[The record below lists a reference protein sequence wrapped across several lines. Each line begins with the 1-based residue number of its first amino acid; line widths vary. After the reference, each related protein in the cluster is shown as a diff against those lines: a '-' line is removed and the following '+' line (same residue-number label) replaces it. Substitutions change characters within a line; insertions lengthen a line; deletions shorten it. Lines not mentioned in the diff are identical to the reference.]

1 VKVKYEG
8 YNNAAKKVSGELEA
22 SDANE
27 ARTMLRAKGIRASKL
42 VLLKGGAGASPRAG
56 AASSA
61 AGDKP
66 KIDLNDLSTIFDA
79 ISSPVPSL
87 VEFAAFIR
95 QMSVMQAAGIPTV
108 QALNVLSETVENR
121 GFGRALANIRS
132 KVESGQSFTE
142 ALKSYP
148 AIFDR
153 IFINLVAAGEISGSL
168 DKILDRLAHYYEKS
182 SKLRRKIVSAM
193 TYPGFMLILMVVIV
207 SVMLMFVVP
216 TFAEMFQSNG
226 QELPGPTQMVLKI
239 SNLIRD
245 YWWAYL
251 GSIGLAVAGVVYAA
265 KNEAARAVIDPLL
278 VKVPLIGPLV
288 AKVAIARFART
299 FGTLIQSGVPI
310 LEALDITARVAGN
323 VAVEKTL
330 LNIKVEVSQGNSISA
345 PLMRSNLF
353 PKMATSMIAIGEQ
366 TGSIDGMLQKIA
378 DFYEDEVDAVVS
390 GITSV
395 IEPLMIVLVGAVVAG
410 ILIPM
415 YLPIFKMGEVMSGG
429 G

>member
-1 VKVKYEG
+1 MKIKYEG
-8 YNNAAKKVSGELEA
+8 YNSSAKKVSGHVDAGDA
-22 SDANE
+22 SE
-27 ARTMLRAKGIRASKL
+27 ARSMLRARGIRASKL
-42 VLLKGGAGASPRAG
+42 VLLKGGAAPARV
-56 AASSA
+56 SSS
-61 AGDKP
+61 GEKP
-66 KIDLNDLSTIFDA
+66 KIDWANLSSIGDA
-79 ISSPVPSL
+79 LASPVPSL

-108 QALNVLSETVENR
+108 QALNVLSETVETK

-132 KVESGQSFTE
+132 KVEGGQSFTE
-142 ALKSYP
+142 ALKAHP

-168 DKILDRLAHYYEKS
+168 DKILDRLAQYYEKT

-193 TYPGFMLILMVVIV
+193 TYPAFMLVLMVVIV

-216 TFAEMFQSNG
+216 TFAEMFTSNG
-226 QELPGPTQMVLKI
+226 QALPAPTQMILTL
-239 SNLIRD
+239 SDLIRD

-251 GSIGLAVAGVVYAA
+251 GAIGFVIGGVMYLA
-265 KNEAARAVIDPLL
+265 KNETARAYIDPVL
-278 VKVPLIGPLV
+278 VKLPIVGPLI

-330 LNIKVEVSQGNSISA
+330 LAIKVEVSQGNSISA
-345 PLMRSNLF
+345 PLMKSNLF

-378 DFYEDEVDAVVS
+378 DFYEDEVDAVVGS
-390 GITSV
+390 ITSI
-395 IEPLMIVLVGAVVAG
+395 IEPLMIVMVGVVVAG

-429 G
+429 N